1 MFPGCS
7 DKHLIL
13 CHRLAPSLVSAGAL
27 RSGGLYRHPLAS
39 PSQKIF
45 HHISCHS
52 LCICLFRNVRRA
64 ILFQQLFDAAFTP
77 CAVNGSDEQSN
88 AAIKA
93 ALELYAA
100 DHGKLNDGDSFT
112 TKLNNCVLTIS
123 LKDGSLDVQFDPDAD
138 VAVDT
143 PYTLD
148 MKLDIYKEE
157 DNG

>member
-1 MFPGCS
+1 MNEKG
-7 DKHLIL
+7 LI
-13 CHRLAPSLVSAGAL
+13 
-27 RSGGLYRHPLAS
+27 
-39 PSQKIF
+39 
-45 HHISCHS
+45 
-52 LCICLFRNVRRA
+52 
-64 ILFQQLFDAAFTP
+64 
-77 CAVNGSDEQSN
+77 EQSN

-148 MKLDIYKEE
+148 MKLDIYEE
-157 DNG
+157 ENNSLTVPILMMKWTTINLKSRKALVGQPVVEREEKPPMAESPTT

>member
-1 MFPGCS
+1 MS
-7 DKHLIL
+7 E
-13 CHRLAPSLVSAGAL
+13 R
-27 RSGGLYRHPLAS
+27 GLMD
-39 PSQKIF
+39 
-45 HHISCHS
+45 CV
-52 LCICLFRNVRRA
+52 NGVVT
-64 ILFQQLFDAAFTP
+64 AAF
-77 CAVNGSDEQSN
+77 ELY
-88 AAIKA
+88 A

-148 MKLDIYKEE
+148 MKLDIYEE
-157 DNG
+157 KDNG

>member
-1 MFPGCS
+1 MNE
-7 DKHLIL
+7 K
-13 CHRLAPSLVSAGAL
+13 
-27 RSGGLYRHPLAS
+27 GLM
-39 PSQKIF
+39 
-45 HHISCHS
+45 
-52 LCICLFRNVRRA
+52 
-64 ILFQQLFDAAFTP
+64 
-77 CAVNGSDEQSN
+77 EQSN

-123 LKDGSLDVQFDPDAD
+123 LKDGSLDVQFDAD

-143 PYTLD
+143 PYTLY

>member
-1 MFPGCS
+1 MNE
-7 DKHLIL
+7 K
-13 CHRLAPSLVSAGAL
+13 
-27 RSGGLYRHPLAS
+27 GLM
-39 PSQKIF
+39 
-45 HHISCHS
+45 
-52 LCICLFRNVRRA
+52 
-64 ILFQQLFDAAFTP
+64 
-77 CAVNGSDEQSN
+77 EQSN

-157 DNG
+157 DNCSKNLMCGQYPQKKLWAMQKRTLEFRDL

>member
-1 MFPGCS
+1 MNEN
-7 DKHLIL
+7 
-13 CHRLAPSLVSAGAL
+13 
-27 RSGGLYRHPLAS
+27 GLM
-39 PSQKIF
+39 
-45 HHISCHS
+45 
-52 LCICLFRNVRRA
+52 
-64 ILFQQLFDAAFTP
+64 
-77 CAVNGSDEQSN
+77 EQSN

-93 ALELYAA
+93 ALELYAT

-123 LKDGSLDVQFDPDAD
+123 LKDGSLDVQFDAD